1 LVTQGYTHKG
11 QVIGAGIGPG
21 GNAQGIGV
29 DLYAPWGKAEMFIQR
44 DVRDNDAYR
53 DWALANLLEG
63 ERPCCHDVVYQY
75 GGSGMLFVG
84 DFDLGGELAVVR
96 EFQRYFYGLD
106 YWNLHLGFSARW
118 RLN

>member
-1 LVTQGYTHKG
+1 
-11 QVIGAGIGPG
+11 
-21 GNAQGIGV
+21 
-29 DLYAPWGKAEMFIQR
+29 
-44 DVRDNDAYR
+44 
-53 DWALANLLEG
+53 
-63 ERPCCHDVVYQY
+63 
-75 GGSGMLFVG
+75 MLFVG